1 MSSSSSLFPELGFP
15 ELGLKYITVRPVAQH
30 DAGGPSSSSSSAAEA
45 AAAAAAPARRCC
57 VVASVRK
64 EPVNAMDLPLWRE
77 LAALLRAAEADE
89 RVCGLVLC
97 SGLTRSIFTAGNDIK
112 ELHARMTT
120 PERYREFWTVSNGF
134 LSRLYRSPLATVAAV
149 KGSCPAGGCIMSLC
163 CDAVVMVDGRGTI
176 GLNEV
181 ALGIAVPKYW
191 ASVFVRKVG
200 HARGEPLLK
209 NASLL
214 RPREALA
221 AGLVDHLV
229 DAEEELIP
237 TAERMVVRMA
247 LAHPDQG
254 RAMTKQAIRGELA
267 DAWARY
273 AEEEARTVWGFL
285 SDAKTVGALDAVLRR
300 LQKRPGPAAPAGAA
314 RPRL

>member
-1 MSSSSSLFPELGFP
+1 MALFTA
-15 ELGLKYITVRPVAQH
+15 LGLKFISARPVLV
-30 DAGGPSSSSSSAAEA
+30 DDGDGGSSPSRSTSSPPSSSSSG
-45 AAAAAAPARRCC
+45 RYC

-64 EPVNAMDLPLWRE
+64 EPVNAMDLPLWKE
-77 LAALLRAAEADE
+77 LAALLGAAEADE

-97 SGLTRSIFTAGNDIK
+97 SGLTRNIFTAGNDIK

-120 PERYREFWTVSNGF
+120 HERYTEFWTVSNLF

-163 CDAVVMVDGRGTI
+163 CDAVVMVDGNGTI

-191 ASVFVRKVG
+191 AHVFIRKVG

-209 NASLL
+209 NADLL

-221 AGLVDHLV
+221 AGLVDHVV
-229 DAEEELIP
+229 DSVDELLP
-237 TAERMVVRMA
+237 TAEKMVVRMA
-247 LAHPDQG
+247 MAHPQEG
-254 RAMTKQAIRGELA
+254 RAMTKQTIRGELSEE
-267 DAWARY
+267 WAAY
-273 AEEEARTVWGFL
+273 AEEEARSVWGFL
-285 SDAKTVGALDAVLRR
+285 SDARTVAALDAVLRR
-300 LQKRPGPAAPAGAA
+300 LQKKPA
-314 RPRL
+314 PRM